1 MIVGTGQ
8 RLKYTKVTVRPNG
21 IRASVMNASIAGL
34 SIYFLGASALSTSQI
49 TLVFAAARVVASP
62 DLTVF
67 SSRWTFHFQD

>member
-1 MIVGTGQ
+1 
-8 RLKYTKVTVRPNG
+8 
-21 IRASVMNASIAGL
+21 MNASIAGL

-49 TLVFAAARVVASP
+49 TLIFAAARVMASP